1 MTRPCSDCTIYVA
14 VLKYRVVYYCAFV
27 RVGKGDICMVE
38 VMISCCILVNVTC
51 CILVN
56 VTCCVLV
63 KVAKGDPCHCHGPLN
78 T

>member
-14 VLKYRVVYYCAFV
+14 VLKYRVVYYCTFV

-51 CILVN
+51 C
-56 VTCCVLV
+56 VLV
-63 KVAKGDPCHCHGPLN
+63 KLAKGDTCHGPLN
-78 T
+78 TYMSCGFR